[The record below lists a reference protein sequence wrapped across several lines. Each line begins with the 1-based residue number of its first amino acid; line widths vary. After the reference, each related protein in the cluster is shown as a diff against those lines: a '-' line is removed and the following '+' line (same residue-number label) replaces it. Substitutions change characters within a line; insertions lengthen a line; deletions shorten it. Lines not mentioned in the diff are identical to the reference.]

1 MLKIKLVFVRNEAE
15 IAFQKATAKT
25 ELLRLSASIKLGE
38 FLGVTAITDTTSLTD
53 SGVLLNQGYCDH
65 TYLADDYVGDKR
77 IL

>member
-1 MLKIKLVFVRNEAE
+1 MLRIKSVFVRNEAE
-15 IAFQKATAKT
+15 IAFQKATAT
-25 ELLRLSASIKLGE
+25 TASLSLNANIKLGK
-38 FLGVTAITDTTSLTD
+38 FLGVTAITDTSSLTD